1 MPHIILI
8 SQCLRLRVDNFLSPL
23 AKTYDVNGDPIKLTE
38 EMIEKMQLIAIIHGQ
53 VIKNV
58 GATQLRQKKP
68 YMTRKE
74 ITIFGFHLR

>member
-1 MPHIILI
+1 MILI